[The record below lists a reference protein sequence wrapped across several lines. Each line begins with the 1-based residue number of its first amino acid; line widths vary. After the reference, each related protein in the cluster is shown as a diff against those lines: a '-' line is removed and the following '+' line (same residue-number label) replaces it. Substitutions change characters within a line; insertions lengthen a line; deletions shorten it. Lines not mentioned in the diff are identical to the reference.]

1 MSRKGQRK
9 MINNDSVVTAY
20 DEHLTLVEWL
30 QKVEVLLKNSGL
42 KEVALNDKGNGS
54 QYNKALFS
62 LTLTFND
69 GTKIESNDMAL
80 KSVNEALNNLNG
92 DINTNAQRIDDLE
105 SEVDNKTI
113 PLFGKYSILVPE
125 DSADTNI
132 LPLPT
137 DASTKNYTLN
147 SVNGTLTWNT
157 IGNGLEIKNGALQ
170 EKVLNVSITLTAE
183 ELSQSI
189 NSPVSIAYTGTDKS
203 TIFDF
208 IKAQNGIMKLTINTP
223 IGALCMT
230 LRPSL
235 WKDDIHHSYNFEGT
249 LYLETDLSTIGGTS
263 FNQIIV
269 RAICWDNSNSVDFRP
284 TIIPIGTN

>member
-1 MSRKGQRK
+1 
-9 MINNDSVVTAY
+9 MINNDSIITAY

-30 QKVEVLLKNSGL
+30 QKVEVLLKNGGL
-42 KEVALNDKGNGS
+42 KETTLNDKGN
-54 QYNKALFS
+54 ATFS

-69 GTKIESNDMAL
+69 GTKLESNAMTL
-80 KSVNEALNNLNG
+80 KSVNEALTSVNTALRNLRL
-92 DINTNAQRIDDLE
+92 DLDTESHRIDDLE
-105 SEVDNKTI
+105 NEVDNKTI

-132 LPLPT
+132 LPLPA

-189 NSPVSIAYTGTDKS
+189 NSSSVIHYTGTDKS

-235 WKDDIHHSYNFEGT
+235 WKDDINHSYNFEGT
-249 LYLETDLSTIGGTS
+249 LCVINDLSAIGGTN

-269 RAICWDNSNSVDFRP
+269 RAICWGTDNSVDFSP
-284 TIIPIGTN
+284 TIIPIGAN

>member
-1 MSRKGQRK
+1 

-42 KEVALNDKGNGS
+42 KETILNDKGN
-54 QYNKALFS
+54 ATFS
-62 LTLTFND
+62 LTLVFND
-69 GTKIESNDMAL
+69 GSKIESNAMTL
-80 KSVNEALNNLNG
+80 TSVNTALTSVNTALRNLTL
-92 DINTNAQRIDDLE
+92 DLDTATQRIDDLE
-105 SEVDNKTI
+105 DEVDNKTI

-132 LPLPT
+132 LPLPA

-189 NSPVSIAYTGTDKS
+189 NSGDVAIAYTGTDKS

-235 WKDDIHHSYNFEGT
+235 WKDDTNHSYNFEGT
-249 LYLETDLSTIGGTS
+249 LYIETDLSTIGGTS

-269 RAICWDNSNSVDFRP
+269 RALCWDTNNSVHFRP